1 MNQRRRRILEYL
13 SIHIVKHPS
22 RVVLMAIILINLLF
36 ICLAAIVLTQISPEV
51 MQGRGFW
58 AAVFYTL
65 TMIMD
70 AGCISFIVEDVG
82 AANAAVVVACLITIL
97 IGMVFFT
104 GGIIGY
110 MSNRIASFIENANA
124 GERRIQASNHIVILN
139 WNNRASEIVNDLLY
153 SEHRETV
160 IVLVEEGRKNVQS
173 EIENRLS
180 ETIAQESRELAQ
192 FCSTLPRQKRKQY
205 RRDHRL
211 RKPTVIVRQGETFS
225 HKQLTDISLDRAKS
239 VILLSNGS
247 GEEAK
252 QRSAGQKGNAATVK
266 TLVLVA
272 EMTSAENSADNQK
285 IIVEV
290 EDPWTEDL
298 VNKIIAH
305 KEKLSKCNIVPL
317 PINRIL
323 GQLLSQFS
331 IMPDLNLVYSDLFS
345 NKGAEFYSVPDDETK
360 RKSADQSDLYEYLLN
375 HRFAVP
381 LTISDTKIG
390 KHFFFMA
397 DLEQE
402 LHFVSEMEPDRFSP
416 ASVNPDYWQPRRNIL
431 ILGHN
436 SNISA
441 LMDGFNSYRNEW
453 NPALDGRDILNI
465 HVLDDPESLTKMDHY
480 RQYSYVSHVIGADL
494 YDQNKIYETI
504 NEFIDQQDGDTCI
517 LILSDNLVPDESI
530 DANALTYLIYVQ
542 DVLTQ
547 RRLANGGKDTERI
560 DVVVEILN
568 PKNYDVVLSYNV
580 NNVVISNRYISKMI
594 TQIGSKEALYEFYS
608 DILTYDNK
616 DAEEFVSKELYVK
629 RAGDYFKKLPPPC
642 TACDLIRS
650 VYLGSEQLGKSSTSI
665 ALGYIKESGEMIIFT
680 GDQYSISV
688 ELTENDKLILFGNH

>member
-1 MNQRRRRILEYL
+1 M
-13 SIHIVKHPS
+13 
-22 RVVLMAIILINLLF
+22 VLLAIILINLLF
-36 ICLAAIVLTQISPEV
+36 IGLAAFVLSRISPSV
-51 MQGRGFW
+51 MHGRGFW
-58 AAVFYTL
+58 ASLFYTL

-70 AGCISFIVEDVG
+70 AGCITFIVEDVG
-82 AANAAVVVACLITIL
+82 AANASIVVVCLITIL
-97 IGMVFFT
+97 VGMVFFT

-124 GERRIQASNHIVILN
+124 GGRRIHASNHIVILN

-153 SEHRETV
+153 SERRETV
-160 IVLVEEGRKNVQS
+160 IVLVEEGRSIVQS

-180 ETIAQESRELAQ
+180 ETIAQETRELTE
-192 FCSTLPRQKRKQY
+192 FCSKLPKQKRRKY

-211 RKPTVIVRQGETFS
+211 RKPMVIVRQGDTFS
-225 HKQLTDISLDRAKS
+225 HKQLSDISLERAKS
-239 VILLSNGS
+239 VILLSNDTGTQS
-247 GEEAK
+247 K
-252 QRSAGQKGNAATVK
+252 QRSSDQKGNPATVK

-305 KEKLSKCNIVPL
+305 KEKLAKCNIVPL

-360 RKSADQSDLYEYLLN
+360 HRSSDQSDLYGYLLN

-381 LTISDTKIG
+381 LTIADTKIG

-402 LHFVSEMEPDRFSP
+402 LHLVSEMEPDRFSP
-416 ASVNPDYWQPRRNIL
+416 AAINPNYWQPRRNVL

-436 SNISA
+436 SNISS

-453 NPALDGRDILNI
+453 NPASDGRDILNI
-465 HVLDDPESLTKMDHY
+465 HVLDDPDSLSKMNHY
-480 RQYSYVSHVIGADL
+480 RQYSYVSNVIGADL
-494 YDQNKIYETI
+494 YDQKTIYDTI
-504 NEFIDQQDGDTCI
+504 NAFIDQQDGDTGI

-547 RRLANGGKDTERI
+547 RRLLNGGKDTERI

-608 DILTYDNK
+608 DILTYDN
-616 DAEEFVSKELYVK
+616 EEADVYVSKELYVK
-629 RAGDYFKKLPPPC
+629 RAGDYFKKIPSPC
-642 TACDLIRS
+642 TACELIRS
-650 VYLGSEQLGKSSTSI
+650 VYLGSEQIDNSLTAI
-665 ALGYIKESGEMIIFT
+665 VLGYIKESGEMIIFT
-680 GDQYSISV
+680 GDQYLIPV
-688 ELTENDKLILFGNH
+688 ELTENDKLIIFGNH